1 MPQAVFVHNACM
13 LSLLRVFLPRRLG
26 RCAGL
31 WVGLWMLAGVL
42 GWTGAATA
50 QERTVRVG
58 VYANAPKIFADANGR
73 PSGIFGDLLAAIAE
87 REGWRLQPVPCEWQA
102 CLEALAAGE
111 IDLMPDVAYSEE
123 RAERFSFHKEPT
135 LNSWSQVYAR
145 PQSGIESVL
154 DLRDRRVA
162 VLAGSVQ
169 ESYLRQLLASFG
181 VPVQWQP
188 VQNLSDGFVQVAHG
202 EADAVVANHF
212 FGNLQAPQASLVATA
227 IMFQPSALFFASG
240 QGRNADLLAAI
251 DRRLQ
256 AWRADPDSV
265 YYDILQRWAA
275 DLTTRVPRAF
285 WWGLGGV
292 LALLALAMA
301 GVVWLRRQ
309 VAFKTRSL
317 QASEAR
323 LNTILN
329 SVEACIYIKD
339 RQLRYQY
346 VNHKIEELFGQPAS
360 QILGHTDEGFFDD
373 ESVARLQ
380 ANDRRVLEQG
390 ETVRQ
395 EETNRLPGDGEAR
408 TYFSVK
414 LPLRRPDGQIYALCG
429 ISTDLTDYRRIQ
441 AEIHQLA
448 FYDPLTGLPNR
459 RMLLDRLQ
467 QGLAASARS
476 GHNGALLFIDLD
488 NFKTLNDTL
497 GHDKGDVLLQQM
509 AVRLGE
515 HIRPRDLLARL
526 GGDEF
531 VVMLTE
537 LIGSPAEAARVA
549 ETVADKLLLTLA
561 RPYQLGSHP
570 HESTVSIGVALFS
583 DAQGTVEDM
592 LKRADM
598 AMYEAKAQGRNTV
611 RFFNPDMQAVVQARA
626 ELEADLREALA
637 KQQFLLHFQPQVD
650 GQGRVLGA
658 EALLRWQHQA
668 RGAVSPAEFIGVA
681 ESSGLILPIGRWI
694 LRSACE
700 QLVHWSRHTVTAEWK
715 LAVNV
720 SARQFRHAD
729 FVADVLDALHST
741 GANPQRLE
749 LELTESQLVEDI
761 DGVIAK
767 MGALRAHGVHFALD
781 DFGTGYSSLNYLRR
795 LPLSKLK
802 IDKSFV
808 DNLADE
814 ANDAAIVRTVV
825 ALGAS
830 LKLAVIAEG
839 VETEGQCAAL
849 AQAGCLQ
856 YQGYLFG
863 RPVPAEVLEARFASG
878 GVA

>member
-1 MPQAVFVHNACM
+1 M
-13 LSLLRVFLPRRLG
+13 LCTTTVRPARRAG
-26 RCAGL
+26 RCWLSACVL
-31 WVGLWMLAGVL
+31 WCVL
-42 GWTGAATA
+42 GWTGPTLA
-50 QERTVRVG
+50 QERLVRVG
-58 VYANAPKIFADANGR
+58 VYANAPKIFADANGQ
-73 PSGIFGDLLAAIAE
+73 PAGIFGDLLTAIAA
-87 REGWRLQPVPCEWQA
+87 REGWRLQAVPCEWNA
-102 CLEALAAGE
+102 CLEALAAGD

-123 RAERFSFHKEPT
+123 RATRFSFHKEPA

-169 ESYLRQLLASFG
+169 ESYLRQLLTSFG

-188 VQNLSDGFVQVAHG
+188 VQSLSAGFARVAQG

-212 FGNLQAPQASLVATA
+212 FGNLQAPRESLAATP
-227 IMFQPSALFFASG
+227 IMFQPSALFFATG
-240 QGRNADLLAAI
+240 QGRQTDLLDAI
-251 DRRLQ
+251 DRRLL

-275 DLTTRVPRAF
+275 DLTSRVPRAF
-285 WWGLGGV
+285 WWGLCGVLGLLVLATGGV
-292 LALLALAMA
+292 F
-301 GVVWLRRQ
+301 WLRRQ

-317 QASEAR
+317 QASEDR

-329 SVEACIYIKD
+329 SVEAFIYIKD

-346 VNHKIEELFGQPAS
+346 VNHKIAKLFGRPTS
-360 QILGHTDEGFFDD
+360 QIIGQTDDGFFDA
-373 ESVARLQ
+373 ESVAQLQ

-395 EETNRLPGDGEAR
+395 EETNRLPGDDQAR

-414 LPLRRPDGQIYALCG
+414 LPLRHPDGQIYALCG

-459 RMLLDRLQ
+459 RLLLDRLQ
-467 QGLAASARS
+467 QSLVASARS

-497 GHDKGDVLLQQM
+497 GHDMGDVLLQQM

-515 HIRPRDLLARL
+515 HIRSRDVLARL

-537 LIGSPAEAARVA
+537 LSAQPAEAARQA
-549 ETVADKLLLTLA
+549 ELVADKLLLALA
-561 RPYQLGSHP
+561 QPYQLGTHP
-570 HESTVSIGVALFS
+570 HECTVSIGVALFS
-583 DAQGTVEDM
+583 DAQGSVDDM

-611 RFFNPDMQAVVQARA
+611 RFFNPDMQAVLQARA
-626 ELEADLREALA
+626 ALEADLREALT

-658 EALLRWQHQA
+658 EALLRWQHQE
-668 RGAVSPAEFIGVA
+668 RGAVSPGQFIGVA

-700 QLVHWSRHTVTAEWK
+700 QLVRWSRHPVMSEWK

-729 FVADVLDALHST
+729 FVADVLDVLHCT
-741 GANPQRLE
+741 GANPERLE
-749 LELTESQLVEDI
+749 LELTESLLVEDI

-767 MGALRAHGVHFALD
+767 MAALREHGVHFALD

-795 LPLSKLK
+795 MPLSKLK

-814 ANDAAIVRTVV
+814 ANDVAIVRTVV

-856 YQGYLFG
+856 YQGYLFS